1 LTTLAARAN
10 RTAVVRAFQLSLRQL
25 GDPAILAVLAK
36 ALAATLLI
44 FLVVGVLQ
52 WWWVNW
58 LADALPGGV
67 AAMISVVMGLAT
79 GWLLFRIVLVAIV
92 GVLADDVVEAVERR
106 HYPAMLAK
114 ARPIG
119 FARSAT
125 MGMRGGVRALLVN
138 AALLPVYVA
147 ALLAGVVLAPIVFML
162 ANAWL
167 LGRDLGDMVAVR
179 HLASAELPR
188 WRRGTRGPRLLLGGI
203 TTALF
208 LIPLLGF
215 LAPVIGAAMAT
226 HLFHESETP

>member
-1 LTTLAARAN
+1 
-10 RTAVVRAFQLSLRQL
+10 
-25 GDPAILAVLAK
+25 
-36 ALAATLLI
+36 
-44 FLVVGVLQ
+44 
-52 WWWVNW
+52 
-58 LADALPGGV
+58 
-67 AAMISVVMGLAT
+67 MISVVMGLAT

-162 ANAWL
+162 ANTRL

-188 WRRGTRGPRLLLGGI
+188 WRRGTRGPRLLLGGV
-203 TTALF
+203 TTGLF
-208 LIPLLGF
+208 LIPVIGF